1 MAKNISLFQNIE
13 KLIKANKK
21 EKIFI
26 LETIT
31 YLAAHEELSLND
43 ASTLFKMLE

>member
-1 MAKNISLFQNIE
+1 MAKNIFLFKNIE

-26 LETIT
+26 FETIT
-31 YLAAHEELSLND
+31 YLAANKEISLED
-43 ASTLFKMLE
+43 ASNLIKMLE

>member
-1 MAKNISLFQNIE
+1 MAKNISIIKNIK

-31 YLAAHEELSLND
+31 YLAANKEISLED
-43 ASTLFKMLE
+43 ASQLIKMLE